1 MKNGRTRMSLFGL
14 AILVAAVGTVRTA
27 NAQGAHGKEYWKAI
41 AAKRYEVPEGEKAFG
56 LAKELSGYLK
66 SSDAELR
73 DDLAY
78 SILAEWILEKNAFS
92 ADELLALEV
101 EWQANLK
108 AGIGESGTDSVFGRS
123 FSALCLAA
131 IAERELKS
139 PFLGE
144 VHYRKLLEAALE
156 YLRDEKDLR
165 GFDEKKGWI
174 HATAHTADLIAALAR
189 HPLFTEADQAKVLE
203 AVGKRVDTAR
213 AIFSFGEQDRLANA
227 LAAMAGRADFNLAG
241 FELWV
246 NRIDKADFAIWKDSP
261 PKIEGLQRFENDT
274 YLLNAFVARVSMGEM
289 TSGAEE
295 ARKAALGSLKRR

>member
-1 MKNGRTRMSLFGL
+1 MKRVCWSKLAQIFAMTASLGIF
-14 AILVAAVGTVRTA
+14 ATAA
-27 NAQGAHGKEYWKAI
+27 NAQAAHGKEYWRGI
-41 AAKRYEVPEGEKAFG
+41 AAKKYEVPEGEKAFG

-92 ADELLALEV
+92 ADELLALEA
-101 EWQANLK
+101 EWRGNLN

-139 PFLGE
+139 QFLGE
-144 VHYRKLLEAALE
+144 ERYRKLLEAALE

-203 AVGKRVDTAR
+203 AAGKRVETAR

-246 NRIDKADFAIWKDSP
+246 NRMDKADFSIWRESP
-261 PKIEGLQRFENDT
+261 PKIDGLRRFENDT
-274 YLLNAFVARVSMGEM
+274 YLLSAFVARVSLGQM

-295 ARKAALGSLKRR
+295 AKKAALGSLKRR